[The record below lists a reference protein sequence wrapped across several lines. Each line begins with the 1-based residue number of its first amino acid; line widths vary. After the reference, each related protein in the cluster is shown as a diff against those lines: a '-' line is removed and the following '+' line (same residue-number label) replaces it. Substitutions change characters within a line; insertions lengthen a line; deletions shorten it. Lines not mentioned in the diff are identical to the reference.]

1 MAKTQHLRPR
11 KATANLELAQSRG
24 TLAEEITTEL
34 KESAARTGVYAQS
47 AAEAV
52 AGSFFLT
59 GWEVIHVIHGT
70 PQKYI

>member
-1 MAKTQHLRPR
+1 MRPR

-52 AGSFFLT
+52 AGSGRFF
-59 GWEVIHVIHGT
+59 GAGR
-70 PQKYI
+70 

>member
-1 MAKTQHLRPR
+1 MWPR

-52 AGSFFLT
+52 AGSGRFLRA
-59 GWEVIHVIHGT
+59 GRWYMLHPKNV
-70 PQKYI
+70 